1 MMKKQVSIPSDYFF
15 KMASKDY
22 YNWESAL
29 VREFIQNS
37 VDADAKN
44 IELNFNGE
52 WLQIIDDGCG
62 MSITTIE
69 NALLTLGGSH
79 KKECSIGG
87 IGKAKELLYF
97 AWPQWEIR
105 SQSSLIVGSGAKYEI
120 KKCGFQNGTISKI
133 FIKDKIRNIENKLKN
148 YIGLCNFQSRGII
161 VKYNGE
167 TVASDLL
174 GQGEHVFDIDDLGSL
189 YVNNE
194 AKFEFKNRIIVQA
207 HGLYMFSTYS
217 VLDKCYVFNISMPSY
232 DCLTSNRDSFIG
244 EWQDKFTKMVGKV
257 AIDSESTGLRK
268 EITIQVKTLE
278 YDSNYANAFT
288 RELNKE
294 NLESVK
300 LFAGLINKDITE
312 LTPDDVAKML
322 GGKFLVQE
330 SIIDKANERRI
341 RSAMKSAE
349 SIYYTK
355 KFDECLTWYRNH
367 FNAGFIIV
375 TDMEIDSELT
385 HLLNDHE
392 TMKLT
397 WLWKEVLD
405 EVAQFNG
412 IDKKYGYGL
421 LMSEDLSRRAEYR
434 CGYIS
439 FNPLPYFEMSWEE
452 SVFDMI
458 FSAAE
463 ELTHLL
469 GYEYHN
475 ESFKNAYTTM
485 LTKALV
491 NRASVNDLVRLKSKA
506 VKADLNGNCIKEEVI
521 RN

>member
-1 MMKKQVSIPSDYFF
+1 VKKQVSIPFDYFF

-22 YNWESAL
+22 YDWESAL
-29 VREFIQNS
+29 IREFIQNS

-44 IELNFNGE
+44 IELSFNGE
-52 WLQIIDDGCG
+52 WLKIIDDGCG

-105 SQSSLIVGSGAKYEI
+105 SQKALVVGSGARYEI
-120 KKCGFQNGTISKI
+120 KKCDTQNGTMSKI

-148 YIGLCNFQSRGII
+148 YISLCNFQSRGVI

-167 TVASDLL
+167 KVSSDSL
-174 GQGEHVFDIDDLGSL
+174 GQGEKVFEIDGLGSL
-189 YVNNE
+189 YVNDN
-194 AKFEFKNRIIVQA
+194 ANFEFKNRVLIQA
-207 HGLYMFSTYS
+207 HGLYMFSVHS
-217 VLDKCYVFNISMPSY
+217 ILDKCYVFNISMPSY

-268 EITIQVKTLE
+268 ETTIQVKTLE
-278 YDSNYANAFT
+278 YDSSYANAFT
-288 RELNKE
+288 RELNE
-294 NLESVK
+294 ESLESVK
-300 LFAGLINKDITE
+300 LFAGLINKDITD

-349 SIYYTK
+349 NIYYTK
-355 KFDECLTWYRNH
+355 KFNECLTWYRNH

-375 TDMEIDSELT
+375 TDMEINGDLAC
-385 HLLNDHE
+385 LLHDNE
-392 TMKLT
+392 TLKLA

-405 EVAQFNG
+405 EVAHVNG
-412 IDKKYGYGL
+412 IRKRYGYGL
-421 LMSEDLSRRAEYR
+421 LMSKDLSRRAEYR

-469 GYEYHN
+469 GFQYHN

-491 NRASVNDLVRLKSKA
+491 NRASVNDLVKLKSKA

-521 RN
+521 GN

>member
-1 MMKKQVSIPSDYFF
+1 MKKQVSIPFDYFF
-15 KMASKDY
+15 RMALKDY

-44 IELNFNGE
+44 IELSFNGE
-52 WLQIIDDGCG
+52 WLEIIDDGVG
-62 MSITTIE
+62 MSLTTIE
-69 NALLTLGGSH
+69 TALLTLGGSY
-79 KKECSIGG
+79 KKGSSVGG
-87 IGKAKELLYF
+87 IGKAKEILYF

-105 SQSSLIVGSGAKYEI
+105 SQNSLIIGSGANYEI
-120 KKCGFQNGTISKI
+120 KRCGFELGTISKI
-133 FIKDKIRNIENKLKN
+133 FINGKTRNLEDKIKR
-148 YIGLCNFQSRGII
+148 YIGLCNFKSRDII

-167 TVASDLL
+167 PVESDLL
-174 GQGEHVFDIDDLGSL
+174 QPGKEAFVIDGLGSL
-189 YVNNE
+189 YLTDDQR
-194 AKFEFKNRIIVQA
+194 FEFKNMIIVQA
-207 HGLYMFSTYS
+207 HGLFMFSLHS
-217 VLDKCYVFNISMPSY
+217 VLDKCYVFNISMSSY

-257 AIDSESTGLRK
+257 AIDSESTCLRK
-268 EITIQVKTLE
+268 ESIIQVKTLE
-278 YDSNYANAFT
+278 TDSNYANAFT

-312 LTPDDVAKML
+312 ITPDDVAKML

-375 TDMEIDSELT
+375 TDMKINSELT
-385 HLLNDHE
+385 HLLHDHE
-392 TMKLT
+392 TMKLA

-405 EVAQFNG
+405 EVAQSNG
-412 IDKKYGYGL
+412 ISERYGYGL
-421 LMSEDLSRRAEYR
+421 LMSKDLSRRAEYR

>member
-1 MMKKQVSIPSDYFF
+1 MKKQVSIPSDYFF
-15 KMASKDY
+15 KMAAKDY

-29 VREFIQNS
+29 IREFIQNS

-44 IELNFNGE
+44 IELSFNGE
-52 WLQIIDDGCG
+52 WLEIIDDGCG
-62 MSITTIE
+62 MTITTIE

-105 SQSSLIVGSGAKYEI
+105 SQNALIVGIGAEYEI
-120 KKCGFQNGTISKI
+120 KKCGFQRGTISKI
-133 FIKDKIRNIENKLKN
+133 FINGKTKHLEAKIKR
-148 YIGLCNFQSRGII
+148 YVSLCNFKSRDII

-167 TVASDLL
+167 PVESDLL
-174 GQGEHVFDIDDLGSL
+174 QPGKEAFVIDGLGSL
-189 YVNNE
+189 YLTGDLR
-194 AKFEFKNRIIVQA
+194 FEFKNRIIVQA
-207 HGLYMFSTYS
+207 HGLYMFSAYS

-268 EITIQVKTLE
+268 ESIIQVKHLE
-278 YDSNYANAFT
+278 VNSSYATAFT
-288 RELNKE
+288 RELNE
-294 NLESVK
+294 ESLETIKS
-300 LFAGLINKDITE
+300 LASLINKDINE
-312 LTPDDVAKML
+312 LTPDDVTKML

-330 SIIDKANERRI
+330 SIIDKTTENRI

-349 SIYYTK
+349 SVYHTK
-355 KFDECLTWYRNH
+355 KFNECLTWYRNH
-367 FNAGFIIV
+367 FNSGFIIV
-375 TDMEIDSELT
+375 TDMKINSDLT
-385 HLLNDHE
+385 YLLYDHE
-392 TMKLT
+392 TMKLA

-405 EVAQFNG
+405 EVARFNG
-412 IDKKYGYGL
+412 IRKRYGYGL

-434 CGYIS
+434 CGFIS

-491 NRASVNDLVRLKSKA
+491 NRACVNDLVKLKSKA
-506 VKADLNGNCIKEEVI
+506 VKTDLNGNCIE
-521 RN
+521 